1 MSILSIKEILE
12 SDSIVSGYKGSEKTR
27 EMVEKQIRQIYG
39 EKEVKHYNP
48 YKTFTFAKWKNL
60 GYCPVKGS
68 KALQTVAYL
77 EKKNAKGEIIN
88 TYPKKINLFYYKA
101 VEPITS

>member
-1 MSILSIKEILE
+1 MPILSIKEILE

-27 EMVEKQIRQIYG
+27 EMVEKQIKQIYG
-39 EKEVKHYNP
+39 LKEVKHYNP
-48 YKTFTFAKWKNL
+48 YKTFTFTRWQNL
-60 GYCPVKGS
+60 GYRPIKGS

-77 EKKNAKGEIIN
+77 EKKNKKGEVIN